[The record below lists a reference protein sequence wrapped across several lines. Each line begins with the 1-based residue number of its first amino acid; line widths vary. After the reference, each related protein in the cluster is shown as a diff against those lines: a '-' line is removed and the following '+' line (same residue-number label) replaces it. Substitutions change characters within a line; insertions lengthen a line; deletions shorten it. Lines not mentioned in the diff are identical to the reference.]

1 MERDAVSSSNLA
13 SVGYNPDSET
23 LEVEFAKTGKVYE
36 YYNVPQFM
44 FDRLM
49 DAPSVGV
56 FFNAEIKSA
65 YSCNPV

>member
-1 MERDAVSSSNLA
+1 MDRQAVSSSNLA
-13 SVGYNPDSET
+13 SIGYDPGTET

-49 DAPSVGV
+49 EASSHGI
-56 FFNAEIKSA
+56 FFNAEIRNA
-65 YSCNPV
+65 YGCSPL

>member
-1 MERDAVSSSNLA
+1 MERQAVSSSNLA
-13 SVGYNPDSET
+13 SVGYDPESET
-23 LEVEFAKTGKVYE
+23 LEIQFLKTGKVYE

-49 DAPSVGV
+49 GAPSPGI
-56 FFNAEIKSA
+56 FFNSEIKNA

>member
-1 MERDAVSSSNLA
+1 MERQAVSSSNLA

-23 LEVEFAKTGKVYE
+23 LEIEFLKTGKVYE

-49 DAPSVGV
+49 QAPSVGV
-56 FFNAEIKSA
+56 FFNAEIKTA